1 VFFPF
6 LCAELTEKEREE
18 AENAMGDVALQLV
31 VLADHCCV
39 DLPRAILAKMRLN
52 AIKYPAH
59 LVSLRHAR
67 AY

>member
-1 VFFPF
+1 
-6 LCAELTEKEREE
+6 
-18 AENAMGDVALQLV
+18 MGDVALQLV